1 MQQYYV
7 FLNANQTV
15 TCDFHI
21 GYDSHR
27 TRYRLFWFVSFLPYK
42 NALIKT
48 GNQDIAYGLQQR
60 LVSYSSIAYHS
71 GRIYLYT
78 LALHKP

>member
-1 MQQYYV
+1 MQ
-7 FLNANQTV
+7 NETV
-15 TCDFHI
+15 MCDFHI

-27 TRYRLFWFVSFLPYK
+27 IRYRLFWFGSFLPYK

-60 LVSYSSIAYHS
+60 LVSYSSIAYHL
-71 GRIYLYT
+71 GEFLYYT
-78 LALHKP
+78 LALHNP